1 MFLAYLRFHAARLYR
16 AQPVVVLTLAASGMA
31 LAVSALVYVEQRH
44 EAQQA
49 LADLQRLQT
58 AVNGMKARVEEST
71 PENTP
76 EMDLPTFDNVALV
89 QSLNTTAA
97 ETQLPLDEVG
107 YSLDEG
113 GSEPYLR
120 YRITL
125 RVAGNYRA
133 IRAFNDRF
141 TTDMLNVS
149 LDSINCARQDVATV
163 PLTCD
168 LAFSAFYRRSLRG

>member
-1 MFLAYLRFHAARLYR
+1 MLFSFLRFHTVRLYR
-16 AQPVVVLTLAASGMA
+16 SQPVVVLSLAASGIA
-31 LAVSALVYVEQRH
+31 FAVSALVYAEQRN
-44 EAQQA
+44 EAQLA
-49 LADLQRLQT
+49 LADLQRLQA
-58 AVNGMKARVEEST
+58 AVNGMKARAEESKAESS
-71 PENTP
+71 PG
-76 EMDLPTFDNVALV
+76 MDLPTFDNVALV

-107 YSLDEG
+107 YSLDESS
-113 GSEPYLR
+113 SEPYLR

-149 LDSINCARQDVATV
+149 LDSISCARQDVTTV

>member
-1 MFLAYLRFHAARLYR
+1 MLFSFLRFHAARLYR
-16 AQPVVVLTLAASGMA
+16 AQPVAALTFVASGT
-31 LAVSALVYVEQRH
+31 ALVLSAMVYAEQRF

-49 LADLQRLQT
+49 QADLLRLQA
-58 AVNGMKARVEEST
+58 AVKDIKV
-71 PENTP
+71 PERDSKP
-76 EMDLPTFDNVALV
+76 GSSPAVDLPVFDNVALV
-89 QSLNTTAA
+89 QSLNSTAVDA
-97 ETQLPLDEVG
+97 QLPLDEVG
-107 YSLDEG
+107 YALDEG
-113 GSEPYLR
+113 SSEPYLR

-149 LDSINCARQDVATV
+149 LDSISCARQDVSTV